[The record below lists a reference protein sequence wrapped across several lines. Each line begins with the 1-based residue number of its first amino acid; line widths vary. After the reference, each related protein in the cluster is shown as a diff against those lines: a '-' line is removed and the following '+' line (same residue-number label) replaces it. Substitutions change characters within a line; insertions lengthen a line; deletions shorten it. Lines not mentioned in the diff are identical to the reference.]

1 MCIRYLKNNSC
12 ADDLSTIQNQV
23 AAVEMDWS
31 NNVTPKYKDVG
42 IQVKLHEHKTMRS
55 KYVQNVPVMQDIS
68 CSTEQKRRQNV
79 IVPSTSTSTSTNVT
93 SVFNDTL
100 NDCDDEYLSSEETSE
115 EAVKQNALE
124 QRRLMRNMK
133 MMIIQNKQKMYLGI
147 PDNAF
152 FFIQL
157 LSKET
162 GIRIEEIC
170 LTITKIKL
178 NDSFAKIGD
187 DFGITASNASTV
199 FRRTLP
205 VIAHYLKQLIVW
217 PSKESIKLN
226 LPLPFRARYSHVQSI
241 IDCLEIEIQKPSNAI
256 NQSVTWS
263 EYKKCNTLKYLISMT
278 PNGTINFI
286 SEGFCGRTS
295 DATIVE
301 LSQYLNE
308 LPDNCAVMVDRG
320 FKNIE
325 HLLQKK
331 GCILIRPPSVSSN
344 SKPTKEE
351 VIETRRIASLRIH
364 VERVIRR
371 IRKFNILKPHS
382 TIHHDTID
390 TVDDMIIVAAGLI
403 NIQLPLIAQ

>member
-1 MCIRYLKNNSC
+1 MAAIEIDCS
-12 ADDLSTIQNQV
+12 DD
-23 AAVEMDWS
+23 A
-31 NNVTPKYKDVG
+31 TPKCKDVG
-42 IQVKLHEHKTMRS
+42 VQVKIRDYKAVRS
-55 KYVQNVPVMQDIS
+55 KYIQNVPVMRDAS
-68 CSTEQKRRQNV
+68 CLTEQKTYKNA
-79 IVPSTSTSTSTNVT
+79 IVQSDSTSATSISMNVT
-93 SVFNDTL
+93 TSLNNTL
-100 NDCDDEYLSSEETSE
+100 DDFTDEYLPSEETISE
-115 EAVKQNALE
+115 EAVKQNLLE
-124 QRRLMRNMK
+124 QKKLARNIK
-133 MMIIQNKQKMYLGI
+133 MTIIQNKSKMYLGI

-152 FFIQL
+152 FFIEL

-162 GIRIEEIC
+162 GMNIMDIC
-170 LTITKIKL
+170 LTVIKIKL
-178 NDSFAKIGD
+178 NDSFARIGD
-187 DFGITASNASTV
+187 DFGISASNASAI

-205 VIAHYLKQLIVW
+205 IIAHYLKQLIIW
-217 PSKESIKLN
+217 PSKQSITLN

-278 PNGTINFI
+278 PDGTINFV

-295 DATIVE
+295 DAAIVE
-301 LSQYLNE
+301 VSQYLNE
-308 LPDNCAVMVDRG
+308 LPENCAVMADRG

-331 GCILIRPPSVSSN
+331 GCILIRPPSVLSN

-371 IRKFNILKPHS
+371 IREFNILKPHS

-390 TVDDMIIVAAGLI
+390 IVDEMIIVAAGLI
-403 NIQLPLIAQ
+403 NVQLPLIAQ